1 MKTRSTDLNSPLGR
15 LRIDLCCG
23 GKIRSLMI
31 CAANEPSLLLANSR
45 KEPGLLSAEQ
55 QLVDYFQ
62 GRLQT
67 FDLPIDFSDYS
78 PFAVKILQTLQTI
91 PFGTTISYGQLAA
104 LSGHAGAARAVGRV
118 VGANRTPLLIPC
130 HRVIGSRGDLV
141 GYSATGGLLTKSWL
155 LRFEEQNLEK
165 GGEGV
170 RC

>member
-1 MKTRSTDLNSPLGR
+1 MMSRSTDLNSPLGR
-15 LRIDLCCG
+15 LRIDFCRG
-23 GKIRSLMI
+23 GEIRSLTI
-31 CAANEPSLLLANSR
+31 CVANEPSLLLASGQ
-45 KEPGLLSAEQ
+45 KEPELLSTEQ

-62 GRLQT
+62 GRMQK

-141 GYSATGGLLTKSWL
+141 GYSATGGLLTKRWL
-155 LRFEEQNLEK
+155 LRFEEKSLKKRRE
-165 GGEGV
+165 GG
-170 RC
+170 

>member
-1 MKTRSTDLNSPLGR
+1 MMSRSTDLNSPLGR
-15 LRIDLCCG
+15 LRIDFCG
-23 GKIRSLMI
+23 DGKIRSLTL
-31 CAANEPSLLLANSR
+31 CAANEPSLSLASGQKETELL
-45 KEPGLLSAEQ
+45 LAEQ

-141 GYSATGGLLTKSWL
+141 GYSATGGLLTKRWL
-155 LRFEEQNLEK
+155 LRFEEKSLKKRRE
-165 GGEGV
+165 GG
-170 RC
+170 